1 MILVNRAKAM
11 TTLSINKAAQL
22 FKRSRNTIKTMLK
35 DGRLSY
41 APDGSSIDFSELL
54 RVFGAVPDQATEQ
67 PDRTSKTIEIDHARP
82 AENNS
87 QKDLEIRM
95 MRELLEEKDKRIE
108 DLQKAMLM
116 LADKTPK
123 KRWWQ
128 S

>member
-1 MILVNRAKAM
+1 M

-41 APDGSSIDFSELL
+41 AEGGTVIDLSELL
-54 RVFGAVPDQATEQ
+54 RVFGAIPDQVTEQ
-67 PDRTSKTIEIDHARP
+67 ATGTTATIAQDQSKPT
-82 AENNS
+82 ENNS
-87 QKDLEIRM
+87 HKDLEIRM
-95 MRELLEEKDKRIE
+95 MRELLAEKDKRIE

-128 S
+128 R